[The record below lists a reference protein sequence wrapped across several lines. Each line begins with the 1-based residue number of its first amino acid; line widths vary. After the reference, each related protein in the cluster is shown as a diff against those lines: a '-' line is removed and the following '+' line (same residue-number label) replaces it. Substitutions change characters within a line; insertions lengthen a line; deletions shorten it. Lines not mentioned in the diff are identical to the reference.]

1 MKNAIHHVWQLDHP
15 VERVWHYLT
24 DSKLLAIW
32 LMENDFLPVMGHT
45 FQFRTKAK
53 PTFNFDGIIYCQVLE
68 VIPLKKLSYSWR
80 GGSGKGSVTLDSI
93 VTWTLK
99 PNGHGTELI
108 LEHTGFR
115 GLKNFAAYFFMN
127 IGWKKKIKKR
137 FTALL
142 IENHT
147 L

>member
-1 MKNAIHHVWQLDHP
+1 MKNAIFQVLQLEHP

-24 DSKLLAIW
+24 DSELLAIW
-32 LMENDFLPVMGHT
+32 LMENDFKPLVGHT

-53 PTFNFDGIIYCQVLE
+53 PKFNFDGNIYCQVLE
-68 VIPLKKLSYSWR
+68 VIPFKKLSYTWR
-80 GGSGKGSVTLDSI
+80 GGAGNGSVTLDSV

-99 PNGHGTELI
+99 PSGGGTELI
-108 LEHTGFR
+108 LEHKGFR

-127 IGWKKKIKKR
+127 IGWRKKIRKR
-137 FTALL
+137 LISLL
-142 IENHT
+142 IENNT